1 MTKRRLKELCVTEV
15 LCGRG
20 AQCVG
25 QLCVMGLSRRE
36 VRGSDP
42 LRRVVCES
50 LGCGRVAR
58 ENCERVACERVAWM
72 RKSCVATGR

>member
-1 MTKRRLKELCVTEV
+1 MTEV

-36 VRGSDP
+36 VRGSEIHLGELYVKALDAEE
-42 LRRVVCES
+42 LRVKIVKEVRVNE
-50 LGCGRVAR
+50 
-58 ENCERVACERVAWM
+58 
-72 RKSCVATGR
+72 